1 MSASHPMGRGCAKK
15 TGQRKKFGVPP
26 GFGAQT
32 WRGGCLRG
40 TACFS
45 LGLGWVGA
53 SGADPGAV
61 PKPRQTHGT
70 GSAARCSPLLAAAGG
85 APVPS
90 ASGLCVLGS
99 KATAFWGVGENP
111 NLRPPLEILGCYSQ
125 PGWVR
130 HGWGCGGDGS
140 PKKTGGA
147 PRGAP
152 RSSSGAAARAAHPA
166 PRPRFVGF
174 WPGQPG
180 REAAW
185 GQGPSCGPCPGPR
198 APCVGSGPC
207 KQAKGHLGPPRPG
220 RIRPRAARGQRLG
233 RKELGRERSE
243 GRGRAPSG
251 QPIAWKGH
259 GGESG
264 YGDKGLARFGQ
275 RWGRNPNGEAPSEG
289 SPLRP
294 LRCRHPKDPTEA
306 PGTTPVWPGA
316 RGRAPWGQKTPMG
329 PPSPPQHPNPCP
341 VVGQQAEQSHRHRCP
356 RAPALTCCPR
366 HRRSAPCPRFGGCPW
381 RTVPARGTAT
391 HAYMLLA
398 YFFCCFVIFFFF
410 LPVLLLAAG
419 SGSCAARGESC
430 QRCLPASPQVL
441 ALCRPHQGHPAAGQ
455 PSAPARGCPPGDKG
469 LVKRGALPYRHGPA
483 EPAPPSPFPAT
494 RSVAGSRIVLVPSS
508 PLSPGGRGT
517 GRWVAAPLAA
527 G

>member
-1 MSASHPMGRGCAKK
+1 MTRGVGSRPCRSQQGATQIPKGTPLLEGWHHGDPGDGTTGTLPWGHGQRGHLTQPRELSQRCLPKSAPAQTRARPASCRLARRNPALCKRLARPTESCLESGACPVTLSPHGRFGSGAVAECSQTSPRETAGRALSHSSQHSSRSLFSLPCQPCLLAFPSRDVAPRPSNDEASPRGPAKPKAGRRARRLPRRGGKKSLSPPWGAPRVSASHPMGRGCAKK

-152 RSSSGAAARAAHPA
+152 RSSSGGCSQGCPPRPASPFCGVLAGAARPRGSLGARAKLRTL
-166 PRPRFVGF
+166 PRPPRPVRGVRTLQTSQGAPGATPS
-174 WPGQPG
+174 WPNQAEGSTGTAPG
-180 REAAW
+180 EEGAGEGAER
-185 GQGPSCGPCPGPR
+185 GPR
-198 APCVGSGPC
+198 AGAQRSAHSLEGS
-207 KQAKGHLGPPRPG
+207 RG
-220 RIRPRAARGQRLG
+220 RVWLWGQRAGEVWAALG
-233 RKELGRERSE
+233 KKPQ
-243 GRGRAPSG
+243 RGG
-251 QPIAWKGH
+251 
-259 GGESG
+259 
-264 YGDKGLARFGQ
+264 
-275 RWGRNPNGEAPSEG
+275 
-289 SPLRP
+289 
-294 LRCRHPKDPTEA
+294 TE
-306 PGTTPVWPGA
+306 
-316 RGRAPWGQKTPMG
+316 
-329 PPSPPQHPNPCP
+329 
-341 VVGQQAEQSHRHRCP
+341 
-356 RAPALTCCPR
+356 
-366 HRRSAPCPRFGGCPW
+366 
-381 RTVPARGTAT
+381 
-391 HAYMLLA
+391 
-398 YFFCCFVIFFFF
+398 
-410 LPVLLLAAG
+410 
-419 SGSCAARGESC
+419 
-430 QRCLPASPQVL
+430 
-441 ALCRPHQGHPAAGQ
+441 
-455 PSAPARGCPPGDKG
+455 
-469 LVKRGALPYRHGPA
+469 
-483 EPAPPSPFPAT
+483 
-494 RSVAGSRIVLVPSS
+494 
-508 PLSPGGRGT
+508 
-517 GRWVAAPLAA
+517 
-527 G
+527 